1 MKKVILTIGLGLLN
15 THLMASINVPGIT
28 ESKLSVNAYDQT
40 LSKTGLKENID
51 DITLEQDVE
60 KVNLTEKDKHHAR
73 VWGLTELE
81 EKRYLLLMDNK
92 SAVYYEGLRL
102 TPIDVL
108 GINARNDTERDHFA
122 EISADLEAQH
132 VSKNIAWNNAFF
144 RAYQKKIGDLKV
156 VGNFDP
162 RPYAPSAY
170 KPITLKDGD
179 VLNFFIKKS
188 DPVTTIIQPL
198 VSAIQASQNTTINLF
213 ILDANTESAQSWA
226 LNHSIPLELVNSGRI
241 TINIGDIAYQ
251 SLNIKEKHTPIL
263 LLSKNGKSKIIDLG
277 SI

>member
-1 MKKVILTIGLGLLN
+1 
-15 THLMASINVPGIT
+15 MASINVPGIT
-28 ESKLSVNAYDQT
+28 ESQLSVNVYDQT

-51 DITLEQDVE
+51 DITVEQDVE

-92 SAVYYEGLRL
+92 SPVYYEGLRL
-102 TPIDVL
+102 TPIDIL
-108 GINARNDTERDHFA
+108 GINARNDAERDHFA
-122 EISADLEAQH
+122 EISANLEAAH

-144 RAYQKKIGDLKV
+144 KAYQKKVGNLKV
-156 VGNFDP
+156 IENFDP
-162 RPYAPSAY
+162 RPYAPSSY
-170 KPITLKDGD
+170 KPIILKDGD
-179 VLNFFIKKS
+179 ILNFFVKKT

-198 VSAIQASQNTTINLF
+198 VSAIQSSHNTSINLF
-213 ILDANTESAQSWA
+213 IVDADSTSAQKWA
-226 LNHSIPLELVNSGRI
+226 LNHSIPVELVNSGRI
-241 TINIGDIAYQ
+241 TINIGDMAFQ
-251 SLNIKEKHTPIL
+251 SLNIKEKSTPIL